1 MVYVLKER
9 HHLLALRITRPSLDQ
24 SGNVVLELQRI
35 EQGVNTLGNRWE
47 VSAADLGAAAAIGPS
62 NPGLVSLPPGVLT
75 PLTEIVEQTAEDDEP
90 LWLHL
95 VKPYGVLGALD
106 WEGAL
111 TPHLSRAVLRVPDF
125 LERPRENRNTLT
137 VALICDLPSDEP
149 RFDLRHEA
157 LSIASEILQASP
169 RPDTVIHIFASR
181 VWADRITASPPVP
194 SKVVVHTPQADPD
207 GRPLTWMR
215 WIEAAL
221 GGQSVDLIHFLAHGY
236 MVEQSPALALTKSP
250 DIAEKEPAALFVGT
264 DDIALTLTRTGAWAC
279 GFSIPPDASSGAAV
293 RYLADN
299 VAQARPG
306 PVFCH
311 ALTGGSSPA
320 LGEWTR
326 FLFSPNPAPAPR
338 GIDGFAY
345 CQPDLVFGTVFVASG
360 AVQAATVASPGPD
373 PIAAA
378 EIADPSPGGVLDP
391 AWVSAAKRF
400 SESVALQGQRW
411 TATGVPGQ
419 GSEPF
424 WSDKLLGT
432 AAAYVATLASPGQTF
447 RADGE
452 SNYLQI
458 LASDPTLKGQ
468 VQGAL
473 TALTD
478 IAIGPDLKDAVS
490 KAMGAILESPAPD
503 PAAES
508 RGQFMNP
515 QNPGSGLLAGV
526 TSVAPGVFE
535 AAAVDDTLRD
545 LQQIVANHMGK
556 GASFI

>member
-1 MVYVLKER
+1 MAYFLKER

-24 SGNVVLELQRI
+24 SGKVVLELQRI
-35 EQGVNTLGNRWE
+35 EHGVNTLGNRWE
-47 VSAADLGAAAAIGPS
+47 VSASELGAAGVIGPS
-62 NPGLVSLPPGVLT
+62 NLGFVNLPPGVLT

-111 TPHLSRAVLRVPDF
+111 TPHLNRAVLRVPDF

-149 RFDLRHEA
+149 RFDLAREA
-157 LSIASEILQASP
+157 QYVASEILQASP
-169 RPDTVIHIFASR
+169 RPDTTVHIFASR
-181 VWADRITASPPVP
+181 VWADRIAASLPASSPVL
-194 SKVVVHTPQADPD
+194 VHTPQADPD

-250 DIAEKEPAALFVGT
+250 DTAEKERAALFVGS

-311 ALTGGSSPA
+311 TLTGGSSPA
-320 LGEWTR
+320 LEEWTR
-326 FLFSPNPAPAPR
+326 FLFSPWPGRAPQ
-338 GIDGFAY
+338 GVDGFAY
-345 CQPDLVFGTVFVASG
+345 CQPDLVFGTVLAASV
-360 AVQAATVASPGPD
+360 AVQAATVSSEPD
-373 PIAAA
+373 PIAVA
-378 EIADPSPGGVLDP
+378 ETADPSPGGGHDP

-400 SESVALQGQRW
+400 SEGIAQQGQSW
-411 TATGVPGQ
+411 TAAAASGQ
-419 GSEPF
+419 SPEPPWSEQR
-424 WSDKLLGT
+424 LG
-432 AAAYVATLASPGQTF
+432 AAGAYVATLASPGQAVS
-447 RADGE
+447 ADGE
-452 SNYLQI
+452 PNYLQN
-458 LASDPTLKGQ
+458 LASDPTLKGK

-473 TALTD
+473 EALAETD
-478 IAIGPDLKDAVS
+478 NANAPSLKDAVS
-490 KAMGAILESPAPD
+490 KAMGIISESPSPGPVAGALD
-503 PAAES
+503 L
-508 RGQFMNP
+508 FMINP
-515 QNPGSGLLAGV
+515 EPGAGPSSEAS
-526 TSVAPGVFE
+526 SVAFGVFE

-545 LQQIVANHMGK
+545 LQQIVALHMGR
-556 GASFI
+556 GGER